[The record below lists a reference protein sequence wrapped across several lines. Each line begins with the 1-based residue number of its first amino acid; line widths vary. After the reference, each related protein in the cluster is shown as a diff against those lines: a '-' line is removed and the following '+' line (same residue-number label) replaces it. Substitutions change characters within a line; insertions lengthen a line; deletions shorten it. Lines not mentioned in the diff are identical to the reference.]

1 MVREEERPRCFFEMR
16 THTPQWRRSRR
27 ARSYLH
33 SRRAN
38 RGSRCSDTGISMFT
52 RLSATPGSEQTLPRE
67 APARRVGHRSPFFR
81 RHLIGLL
88 CGAGMEPPRGRGR
101 PSGAWESQLFFGYI
115 PSSDPTYKLL
125 WKYPAYKLVWNFGSI
140 YPNTVVLDHLTP
152 SMSCLCWQHIKKFI
166 LGTGIKCYLPRR
178 GNILK

>member
-67 APARRVGHRSPFFR
+67 APAHRVGHRSPFFR

-125 WKYPAYKLVWNFGSI
+125 WKYPAYKLVCNFANI
-140 YPNTVVLDHLTP
+140 YPNTVVFDHLAP
-152 SMSCLCWQHIKKFI
+152 RMSSLCNLAAHEKKKQFGHGDHV
-166 LGTGIKCYLPRR
+166 LSSPA
-178 GNILK
+178 